1 MDHILIVEDEAALA
15 REIAAFLRD
24 SGYEVTCVETGKAA
38 LTLART
44 EDFHLCLLDIGLP
57 DCSGLELCG
66 ELRKFY
72 NGALLM
78 LTAYDDEDSVVM
90 GLQQGADDYITKP
103 CSLRI
108 LQSRIA
114 SQLRR
119 QTRLESQT
127 VRSLKSGD
135 LQLDL
140 VHRMLFRKG
149 IQIPLGDTELRLCEA
164 LMKSDGLILP
174 RDLLLEQLWDTKE
187 RYIED
192 NTLSVHVSRLRKKL
206 GLYQGIPYIETVK
219 GIGYRWSHEVE
230 RSFL

>member
-1 MDHILIVEDEAALA
+1 MDHILIVEDEATLA
-15 REIAAFLRD
+15 QEIAAFLRD
-24 SGYEVTCVETGKAA
+24 SGYEVTWVETGKEA
-38 LTLART
+38 LAFART
-44 EDFHLCLLDIGLP
+44 ENFQLCLLDIGLP
-57 DCSGLELCG
+57 DCSGLDLCG
-66 ELRKFY
+66 KLREFY
-72 NGALLM
+72 NGAILM

-108 LQSRIA
+108 LLSRIA

-206 GLYQGIPYIETVK
+206 GMYQGTPYIETVK

-230 RSFL
+230 RRFL